1 MSLKPNIV
9 FTSPI
14 LNHPALGGPE
24 LRIENSLLALSKV
37 SNVHLLIQKSWM
49 ELHSLNWGDFKSND
63 DVFKFYISFLNSV
76 KFTRGKNKILSI
88 VDSISKGSDLVI
100 NWKSNFI
107 LIKFINLIF
116 RYFANLLTNLI
127 PKISLAKDVV
137 NLARKTNSQI
147 IWFGYGNISYELML
161 EVKQLNPSLKL
172 VCDTDSVWSRF
183 ILREL
188 PLEKKHSRKLEI
200 SANGKKKEKE
210 EAHWVNFCDITTAV
224 SNVDKEYYN
233 NLTKTKNKI
242 KLFSNVLNLKSYK
255 NNDFQKFNNNNFNIF
270 LGGSFGEKSPM
281 DHAAR
286 WFIDEVFDQV
296 VQKQPKVHLH
306 IVGRQSDIILK
317 DIDKSNI
324 TIHGTVESILPIIF
338 QCSVAVVP
346 LFF

>member
-88 VDSISKGSDLVI
+88 VDSVSKGTDLVI
-100 NWKSNFI
+100 DWKSNFI
-107 LIKFINLIF
+107 LIKIINLVF
-116 RYFANLLTNLI
+116 RYFANLLIKLI
-127 PKISLAKDVV
+127 PKVSLARDIV

-188 PLEKKHSRKLEI
+188 PLEKNIH
-200 SANGKKKEKE
+200 AN
-210 EAHWVNFCDITTAV
+210 
-224 SNVDKEYYN
+224 
-233 NLTKTKNKI
+233 
-242 KLFSNVLNLKSYK
+242 
-255 NNDFQKFNNNNFNIF
+255 
-270 LGGSFGEKSPM
+270 
-281 DHAAR
+281 
-286 WFIDEVFDQV
+286 
-296 VQKQPKVHLH
+296 
-306 IVGRQSDIILK
+306 
-317 DIDKSNI
+317 
-324 TIHGTVESILPIIF
+324 
-338 QCSVAVVP
+338 
-346 LFF
+346 